1 MDQNSCRV
9 TAQKGEFLVLNKVP
23 RRRGRHRWQILIQHK
38 QPAKPMSIGIAIDID
53 DKELTRGAQDTLF
66 KNRIWHYCN
75 IDGTI
80 RNGAIQEK
88 VKTKQ
93 AYGTGDFVDVY
104 LDVDAGEVT
113 FGRNNQILEGS
124 TVTNVVHTSF
134 LEKQQAA
141 RLAGEPEEEGLGRF
155 YLVVS
160 LSPGD
165 QVRLEDAPCELRYC
179 ELEGRYPWW
188 SEITPNRPVFDSGT
202 YPMRFMLS
210 RPLPPGLV
218 MDENT
223 GVITG
228 TPNGMNKLTLS
239 AWRDFC
245 FQMYRGRVGE
255 QAWKKA
261 RVALLKELGVG
272 LDAEALK
279 VRAAQIFAKFDL
291 DGSGEIDF
299 AELKSAMESI
309 KVVVTDTEL
318 QNMAADLD
326 VDGTSSIGLIE
337 FEEMIVRMYTAKD
350 KFGAWKLASN
360 ALIKKLGSGLD
371 VEFELPRKSREVF
384 NEFDADGSGYID
396 LGELHMAM
404 HTLGVEVDIDTVT
417 QMLDEAGID
426 QGEGDHVGVDFPRW
440 LELCRVL
447 YTGGDE
453 STWEQ
458 AKAGI
463 VKKLGMNLN
472 EDELYARCDEVFVE
486 LDEDGSGEL
495 DMQEL
500 SVAMKNIGV
509 NVLEDELARM
519 LEECDVNGRLWTV
532 TASNHLGECKYLLK
546 VIVVEGASELGYASS
561 DVFCAIKQ
569 KFGPLKVAHIRGAR
583 PFKFSIEPELPEG
596 MMIDIETGFQLNV
609 PVI

>member
-1 MDQNSCRV
+1 
-9 TAQKGEFLVLNKVP
+9 
-23 RRRGRHRWQILIQHK
+23 
-38 QPAKPMSIGIAIDID
+38 
-53 DKELTRGAQDTLF
+53 
-66 KNRIWHYCN
+66 
-75 IDGTI
+75 
-80 RNGAIQEK
+80 
-88 VKTKQ
+88 
-93 AYGTGDFVDVY
+93 
-104 LDVDAGEVT
+104 
-113 FGRNNQILEGS
+113 
-124 TVTNVVHTSF
+124 
-134 LEKQQAA
+134 
-141 RLAGEPEEEGLGRF
+141 
-155 YLVVS
+155 
-160 LSPGD
+160 
-165 QVRLEDAPCELRYC
+165 
-179 ELEGRYPWW
+179 
-188 SEITPNRPVFDSGT
+188 
-202 YPMRFMLS
+202 
-210 RPLPPGLV
+210 
-218 MDENT
+218 
-223 GVITG
+223 
-228 TPNGMNKLTLS
+228 
-239 AWRDFC
+239 
-245 FQMYRGRVGE
+245 
-255 QAWKKA
+255 
-261 RVALLKELGVG
+261 VG

-609 PVI
+609 TVI